1 MYNENKGGVYCFTEM
16 IYNVINIGGNME
28 DSKIV
33 QLFFQRNEE
42 AIKEVSIK
50 YSAYCSKIVWNILYN
65 KEDCDECLNDVWFT
79 LWLRIPPDYPKC
91 LSAFAGK
98 IARRLAIDRY
108 RKKNAAKRTD
118 SHMACIEE
126 EVAEICGE
134 CSMEKEIDSYHIR
147 EVLNDFLEKLP
158 KKDRD
163 IFVHRYWYMDTIHE
177 IAQRHHI
184 SETNVKSNLFRNR
197 KKLLK
202 VMKREGIL

>member
-1 MYNENKGGVYCFTEM
+1 MRTKVVFIFTEV
-16 IYNVINIGGNME
+16 IYNAINIGGNME

-79 LWLRIPPDYPKC
+79 LWSRIPPDCPKC
-91 LSAFAGK
+91 LSAFTGK
-98 IARRLAIDRY
+98 IARGLAIDRY

-118 SHMACIEE
+118 SHMTCIEE

-134 CSMEKEIDSYHIR
+134 YSMEKEIDSYHIR
-147 EVLNDFLEKLP
+147 EILNGFLEKLP

-163 IFVHRYWYMDTIHE
+163 IFVRRYWYMDTIRE
-177 IAQRHHI
+177 IAQRHYI